1 LSQLDVLARLAATHE
16 ALIRAL
22 DGNDL
27 AAIEGATLAL
37 ADAIASARAQP
48 DWAGTPDMRER
59 LLNLAALAQA
69 AQIRVNFLTDTIRRR
84 VNMLA
89 ALRGAE
95 PANTYQPNAR

>member
-1 LSQLDVLARLAATHE
+1 MSLDILDRLASCHE

-27 AAIEGATLAL
+27 LAIESSTLAL
-37 ADAIASARAQP
+37 ADAVASARAQQA
-48 DWAGTPDMRER
+48 WASTPDVRER
-59 LLNLAALAQA
+59 LLSLAALAQA

-84 VNMLA
+84 VNAMA

-95 PANTYQPNAR
+95 PAMTYQPAPR

>member
-1 LSQLDVLARLAATHE
+1 MSLAVLDRLASCHE

-27 AAIEGATLAL
+27 HAIESATLGL
-37 ADAIASARAQP
+37 ADAIASARARQ
-48 DWAGTPDMRER
+48 DWAATPDVRER
-59 LLNLAALAQA
+59 LLSLAALAQA

-84 VNMLA
+84 VNAMA

-95 PANTYQPNAR
+95 PAMTYQPAGR

>member
-1 LSQLDVLARLAATHE
+1 MSLAILDRLASCHE

-27 AAIEGATLAL
+27 EAIETATLAL
-37 ADAIASARAQP
+37 ADAVASARARQQ
-48 DWAGTPDMRER
+48 WAATPEIRER
-59 LLNLAALAQA
+59 LLSLAALAQA

-84 VNMLA
+84 VNAMA

-95 PANTYQPNAR
+95 PAMTYQPHGR

>member
-1 LSQLDVLARLAATHE
+1 MSLIVLDRLASCHE

-27 AAIEGATLAL
+27 EAIETATLAL
-37 ADAIASARAQP
+37 ADAVGSARANH
-48 DWAGTPDMRER
+48 DWASTPEIRER
-59 LLNLAALAQA
+59 LLSLAALAQA

-84 VNMLA
+84 VNAMA

-95 PANTYQPNAR
+95 PAMTYHPAAR

>member
-1 LSQLDVLARLAATHE
+1 MSLAVLDRLASCHE

-27 AAIEGATLAL
+27 GAIEGATLSL
-37 ADAIASARAQP
+37 ADAVASARAQE
-48 DWAGTPDMRER
+48 DWASGPEVRER
-59 LLNLAALAQA
+59 LLSLAALAQA

-84 VNMLA
+84 VNAMA

-95 PANTYQPNAR
+95 PAMTYSPQGR

>member
-1 LSQLDVLARLAATHE
+1 MSLAILDRLASCHE

-37 ADAIASARAQP
+37 ADAVASARANQ
-48 DWAGTPDMRER
+48 DWSGTPDLRER
-59 LLNLAALAQA
+59 LLSLAALAQA
-69 AQIRVNFLTDTIRRR
+69 AQIRVNFLTDNIRRR
-84 VNMLA
+84 VNAMG

-95 PANTYQPNAR
+95 PAMTYQPHPR